1 MILYKRIKLLAPI
14 SANYGDKF
22 ARFLIVRDIHKY
34 VQNLLKKGAKIIN
47 ATKVANVEY
56 VICTDEVMQV
66 DTFAMAEV
74 NGNLYKIH
82 EATNI
87 AQKGDFIILKN
98 GNLPRQYRMSMNTA
112 KQRYDFNEHKT
123 KGVAKPI
130 EKPQQF
136 IKINRNIAFVAPW
149 GSMMYLAKGGYLN
162 ITTPHIYAIQNYS
175 FEHTYNVVQ
184 DDGKTA

>member
-22 ARFLIVRDIHKY
+22 ARFLIVKDIRKY
-34 VQNLLKKGAKIIN
+34 VQNLLKKGEKIIN

-56 VICTDEVMQV
+56 IICADEVMQV
-66 DTFAMAEV
+66 DTFAMAQL

-82 EATNI
+82 EATNV

-98 GNLPRQYRMSMNTA
+98 GTLPRQYRMSINTA
-112 KQRYDFNEHKT
+112 KQRYEFNENKT
-123 KGVAKPI
+123 KGIAKPI

-136 IKINRNIAFVAPW
+136 IQINRNIAFVSPW
-149 GSMMYLAKGGYLN
+149 GSMMYLVKGGYLN
-162 ITTPHIYAIQNYS
+162 ITTSHIYAVQNYS
-175 FEHTYNVVQ
+175 FENTYSIIQ
-184 DDGKTA
+184 DYDKTA